1 MARMGRPRREV
12 RAPSAQR
19 ALIWSFANTAF
30 GKLGTL
36 LISILI
42 ARLLGPDD
50 FGTYAVA
57 LVALAAVLSFNELG
71 VSLAIVRWDGD
82 PSRIAPTVT
91 TISVVASVL
100 VFGAGYVLAPVF
112 ATAMGDASA
121 TDVVRLMLVCVPLNG
136 LVAAPAALLQ
146 REYLQGKRTIADQ
159 VNIWLGAGVSV
170 ALALLGWGAMSL
182 AIGRVVAT
190 IVFSIMLLFFSPAP
204 LRFGWDR
211 SVVGPLLSFG
221 LPLAGSSIVV
231 FAVGY
236 ADQLVVGGMLGS
248 QALGFYLLAFNLAS
262 WPVTMLSQPIR
273 SVAPAAF
280 ARIQQDPERM
290 DRNFRAAFRLV
301 LAVALPACAFI
312 AGAALPIVTFVYGS
326 VWAPA
331 ALALQW
337 LALQAAVRI
346 AFELSYDFLA
356 VKRRSTTLMVIQSIW
371 LVASLP
377 ALIFGAHVAGIA
389 GVALAQASVAL
400 IVLVT
405 CYAWA
410 LMRSGVDLRALTR
423 VSLLPVVGGLIVGV
437 VSWLLARAVT
447 SDLFAA
453 LIAGL
458 FALAMIGSLA
468 ALSRSSLATLR
479 RVAVTE
485 EGTT

>member
-1 MARMGRPRREV
+1 MTRPRRQAK
-12 RAPSAQR
+12 APGAQR
-19 ALIWSFANTAF
+19 ALVWSFANTAF

-82 PSRIAPTVT
+82 PRRIAPTVA
-91 TISVVASVL
+91 TISLVASLL
-100 VFGAGYVLAPVF
+100 VFGAAYAATPAF
-112 ATAMGDASA
+112 AAAMGDPGA

-146 REYLQGKRTIADQ
+146 REYQQGRRTIADQ

-170 ALALLGWGAMSL
+170 LLALLGWGAMSL

-190 IVFSIMLLFFSPAP
+190 VVFSVMLLLFSPQP

-211 SVVGPLLSFG
+211 EVVGPLLGFG

-236 ADQLVVGGMLGS
+236 ADQLVVGAVLGS
-248 QALGFYLLAFNLAS
+248 QALGFYVLAFNLAS
-262 WPVTMLSQPIR
+262 WPVSMLSQPVR
-273 SVAPAAF
+273 AVAPAAF
-280 ARIQQDPERM
+280 ARIQRDPARM

-301 LAVALPACAFI
+301 LAVALPACAFL
-312 AGAALPIVTFVYGS
+312 AGAALPIVTFVYGP

-337 LALQAAVRI
+337 LALQGALRI
-346 AFELSYDFLA
+346 VFELSYDFLA
-356 VKRRSTTLMVIQSIW
+356 VKRRSGALMVIQIVW
-371 LVASLP
+371 LA
-377 ALIFGAHVAGIA
+377 ALIPSLLVGAQVAGIQ
-389 GVALAQASVAL
+389 GVALAQLAVA
-400 IVLVT
+400 IVVLVS
-405 CYAWA
+405 CYGW
-410 LMRSGVDLRALTR
+410 V
-423 VSLLPVVGGLIVGV
+423 
-437 VSWLLARAVT
+437 LARAGVR
-447 SDLFAA
+447 
-453 LIAGL
+453 IG
-458 FALAMIGSLA
+458 ALARAAVVPLLGGALAGGGSFLAARLVSPDLLA
-468 ALSRSSLATLR
+468 ALTAGVFSLAVIGTLAACSRSSLTLLR
-479 RVAVTE
+479 RTE
-485 EGTT
+485 EESFA